1 MVALDTR
8 LSVMTSEQIHSQ
20 HPFCDYFF
28 SKFDSYLLFLC
39 LRFGYGQ
46 EGYGQEVPTPI
57 RTQEK
62 PQVEAD
68 VDEST
73 ATLLET
79 SVPNQ
84 KSNNFEASLYLL
96 C

>member
-8 LSVMTSEQIHSQ
+8 LSVVTGEQILSQ
-20 HPFCDYFF
+20 DPFCDYLF

-39 LRFGYGQ
+39 MWFRYGQ
-46 EGYGQEVPTPI
+46 EGYGQEVPPPI

-62 PQVEAD
+62 PLVEAN
-68 VDEST
+68 VHEST

-79 SVPNQ
+79 SVPNKIKQ
-84 KSNNFEASLYLL
+84 L
-96 C
+96 